1 MAQSRSAF
9 ITSQLV
15 MGLIILGLGIL
26 FSLDRLGFVEAGD
39 ILRLWPAALVIFGLM
54 KLFQSRSTPGRFFGL
69 ILTAGGTLLLLD
81 RLNYIDFSFSF
92 GDLIV
97 LVLIGLGIALIW
109 SSVTSKK
116 SGTLTLEN
124 TEDAESFINSFVF
137 MGGINR
143 KNTSKNFHGG
153 ELSAIMGGIEVDLT
167 EAQIEGASAVINV
180 FAFWGG
186 IEIKIPRDWKVE
198 IDGYPILGGIADETK
213 SPQGENLKQL
223 IIRGYAIMGGVEIG
237 N

>member
-1 MAQSRSAF
+1 
-9 ITSQLV
+9 

-26 FSLDRLGFVEAGD
+26 FSLDRLGLVEAGA
-39 ILRLWPAALVIFGLM
+39 ILRLWPAALIIFGLI

-81 RLNYIDFSFSF
+81 RLDFFEFSFSF
-92 GDLIV
+92 GDFIV

-116 SGTLTLEN
+116 SSTMTLEN
-124 TEDAESFINSFVF
+124 IQDAESFINSFVF
-137 MGGINR
+137 MGGVSR
-143 KNTSKNFHGG
+143 KNSSMKFRGG

-167 EAQIEGASAVINV
+167 EAQIECTSAVVNV

-186 IEIKIPRDWKVE
+186 IEIKIPRAWQVE

-213 SPQGENLKQL
+213 SPQGEENLKKI